1 MSMFEN
7 PRFRWRE
14 TYFVL
19 FARQHRPAADVVQS
33 ALARLDP
40 DFRIDAVRLDDRGEL
55 ESLTLLA
62 PGAYSALDIC
72 YLEGEDVV
80 EQVRELQQELMHST
94 LAKEDHERLRTLA
107 GCDARFDV
115 LHFEEVCDEQGEE
128 VDEMFDPGALI
139 LVLQE
144 LCRLTQGVAVDPAS
158 ATFVT

>member
-19 FARQHRPAADVVQS
+19 FSRRNRPAGDVVQA
-33 ALARLDP
+33 ALTRLDP
-40 DFRIDAVRLDDRGEL
+40 DFRIESVRLDEQGEL
-55 ESLTLLA
+55 ESLSLLA
-62 PGAYSALDIC
+62 PGAYAALDIC

-94 LAKEDHERLRTLA
+94 LAKEDHQRLRRL
-107 GCDARFDV
+107 GECDARYDV

-144 LCRLTQGVAVDPAS
+144 LCRLTQGVAIDPAS